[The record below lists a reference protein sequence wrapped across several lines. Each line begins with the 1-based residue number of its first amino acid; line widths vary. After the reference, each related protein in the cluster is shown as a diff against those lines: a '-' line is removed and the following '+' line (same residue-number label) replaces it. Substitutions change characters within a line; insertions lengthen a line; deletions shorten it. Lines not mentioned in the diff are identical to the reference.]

1 VIGGGPAGLAA
12 ATTCAKLGLRV
23 LLADDQLRPG
33 GSLRTDPRTG
43 RAEAEARLT
52 AATAAG
58 VEVLA
63 RSTAI
68 SDFFPK
74 TTAVCSRSRHRIAV
88 SRARA
93 RVDLGD
99 RRISGEPSVL
109 GK

>member
-68 SDFFPK
+68 GFFPK
-74 TTAVCSRSRHRIAV
+74 TTAVCSRSRHRIGCYRAH
-88 SRARA
+88 ARA
-93 RVDLGD
+93 WIWATGD
-99 RRISGEPSVL
+99 IR
-109 GK
+109 